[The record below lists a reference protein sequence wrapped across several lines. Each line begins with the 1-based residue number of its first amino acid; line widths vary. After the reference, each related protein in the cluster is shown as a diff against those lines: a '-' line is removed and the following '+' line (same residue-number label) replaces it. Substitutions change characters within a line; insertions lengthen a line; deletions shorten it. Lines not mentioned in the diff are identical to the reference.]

1 MQHKPLE
8 NIRVLEL
15 GGYIS
20 APYASSLLCAL
31 GADVVKV
38 ESADGD
44 AYRFKQDDR
53 SPFFRQ
59 YNAGKRSMGVN
70 LKSPDGLE
78 LISDLLPR
86 FDVLLENMRPGKAAA
101 LGLGSERCAELAP
114 SLVYASV
121 TGFGSGGPLE
131 QRPAYDT
138 IGQAVGGLY
147 SVLSD
152 AGTPQLSGTCIA
164 DLITGLTTTTGILA
178 GLVGRT
184 ATGKGP
190 RVETSLMEAVSTL
203 TIEAMTQYYDKE
215 HSNPTRQT
223 RHPQAQN
230 FCLATST
237 GENIAVHL
245 SSSEKFWGCMLEA
258 IDRKDLADDPRFL
271 TYRDRV
277 EHYFELAEIIEAEFL
292 RKPSDYWEE
301 RLISADV
308 PFSPVLTM
316 GDFVEHPQVKWLEL
330 LEPEK
335 DGLSLLRPPWRFD
348 GERPERAATAPKLG
362 QHTREI
368 AAEVYDR
375 SRIEQLFEEG
385 TLFEHL

>member
-8 NIRVLEL
+8 NIRILEL

-44 AYRFKQDDR
+44 AYRFQQNDR

-59 YNAGKRSMGVN
+59 YNAGKRSIGVN
-70 LKSPDGLE
+70 LKNPDGLE
-78 LISDLLPR
+78 LMNALVPR
-86 FDVLLENMRPGKAAA
+86 FDVVLENMRPGKATA
-101 LGLGSERCAELAP
+101 LGLGPEQCAELAP
-114 SLVYASV
+114 HLVYASI
-121 TGFGSGGPLE
+121 TGFGNGGPLE

-147 SVLSD
+147 SVLGD
-152 AGTPQLSGTCIA
+152 AGSPQLSGTCIA
-164 DLITGLTTTTGILA
+164 DLITGLTTATGILA

-184 ATGKGP
+184 ATGTGQ
-190 RVETSLMEAVSTL
+190 RVETSIMEAVSTL
-203 TIEAMTQYYDKE
+203 TIEAMTQYFDKD
-215 HSNPTRQT
+215 HQNPTRES

-230 FCLATST
+230 FCLKTST
-237 GENIAVHL
+237 GEDIAIHL
-245 SSSEKFWGCMLEA
+245 SSSEKFWLCLLGAME
-258 IDRKDLADDPRFL
+258 RNDLADDPRFT
-271 TYRDRV
+271 TYRLRV

-292 RKPSDYWEE
+292 RKPAHYWEE
-301 RLISADV
+301 RLSEADV

-330 LEPEK
+330 VEPEK
-335 DGLSLLRPPWRFD
+335 DGLSLLRPPWKFG
-348 GERPERAATAPKLG
+348 GERPERPSFAPKLG
-362 QHTREI
+362 QHTREV
-368 AAEVYDR
+368 AGEVYDE
-375 SRIEQLFEEG
+375 SRIGELFANGVLFEE
-385 TLFEHL
+385 L